1 VSEVFW
7 MMVWVFGA
15 LVGAGI
21 GLPIPEEIPT
31 VLAGAWVGSK
41 PQLGLMRWLILP
53 VCFLGVIL
61 SDVLLYFI
69 GRRWGR
75 RLLESRW
82 LERFFPAD
90 KRAQT
95 EENFHRY
102 GIRVLLFIRWI
113 PAIRSPM
120 FVTAGLMRVPVLYFI
135 AIDGLA
141 AVLGH
146 SLLFFLAYVF
156 GEEFRSLVEHA
167 EYTVGR
173 YVKPL
178 LILSLIVGLA
188 VYLLVR
194 FLRRPVSTG
203 DPEELPLIGP
213 RVAAQIGE
221 ENAARETKVP
231 AVDKKEAV
239 KSEVEKER

>member
-1 VSEVFW
+1 MSEVLW
-7 MMVWVFGA
+7 MMLSVFGL

-21 GLPIPEEIPT
+21 GLPFPEEVPT
-31 VLAGAWVGSK
+31 VVAGVWVGSK
-41 PQLGLMRWLILP
+41 PGLGLIRWLILP
-53 VCFLGVIL
+53 VCFLGVLI

-82 LERFFPAD
+82 LARFFPAD

-95 EENFHRY
+95 EENFQRY
-102 GIRVLLFIRWI
+102 GVRVLLFIRWI

-120 FVTAGLMRVPVLYFI
+120 FITAGMMRVPLLYFI
-135 AIDGLA
+135 AIDGIA

-156 GEEFRSLVEHA
+156 GEEFKSLVDQA
-167 EYTVGR
+167 ETTVGL
-173 YVKPL
+173 YIKPI
-178 LILSLIVGLA
+178 LILALIVGVA
-188 VYLLVR
+188 IYLLVQ

-203 DPEELPLIGP
+203 DPQELPLIGP
-213 RVAAQIGE
+213 RVAAQIE
-221 ENAARETKVP
+221 EGKAARETETP
-231 AVDKKEAV
+231 AADRKDSVKNEAEQ
-239 KSEVEKER
+239 KG